1 MAVSRDQYGF
11 VHSRLSKALAP
22 DLTDADA
29 LLAAEEDWRDDTGAE
44 GANETG
50 HMKFEAYAESLF
62 GLADMWAAPSEEA
75 YLEFLNQTYCSITK
89 PSGKTKPTR
98 RSEAA
103 ALVLHAHAAHATC
116 TCTRTCTR
124 TRTCTCTCNMHMHM
138 TCACCNM
145 HMHMHMHMTCTCT

>member
-75 YLEFLNQTYCSITK
+75 YLEFLQKELAVGAPANKRLVEMLHTLICNSATDLEK
-89 PSGKTKPTR
+89 AGTR
-98 RSEAA
+98 F
-103 ALVLHAHAAHATC
+103 
-116 TCTRTCTR
+116 
-124 TRTCTCTCNMHMHM
+124 
-138 TCACCNM
+138 
-145 HMHMHMHMTCTCT
+145 